1 MCLVIVSVAWWL
13 GLVYFFFSCGGI
25 SPPLLKKAADVV
37 LHDSLIP
44 EEVGTQLIR
53 SSVGPSESNKGLNV
67 SNILGITV
75 SRIPSLLDVV
85 CI

>member
-1 MCLVIVSVAWWL
+1 MFLVIVSVAWWL
-13 GLVYFFFSCGGI
+13 GLVFLISCGGI

-44 EEVGTQLIR
+44 EEVVTQIQRRAVRKIR
-53 SSVGPSESNKGLNV
+53 DST

-75 SRIPSLLDVV
+75 SRTPSLLDVV